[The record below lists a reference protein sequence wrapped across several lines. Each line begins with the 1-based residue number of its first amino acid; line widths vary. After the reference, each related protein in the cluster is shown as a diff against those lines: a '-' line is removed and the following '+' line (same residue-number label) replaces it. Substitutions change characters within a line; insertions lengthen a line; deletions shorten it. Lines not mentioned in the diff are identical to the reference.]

1 MGNSY
6 NDPIQRRRY
15 ALFVSDF
22 YSAYPISLI
31 LLTTGA
37 RLLFLH
43 VATKPIPQLLLP
55 QSSYSSASRG
65 HTQPNLLR

>member
-1 MGNSY
+1 MGNSF

-22 YSAYPISLI
+22 YSAYPISPI

-37 RLLFLH
+37 RLFLH